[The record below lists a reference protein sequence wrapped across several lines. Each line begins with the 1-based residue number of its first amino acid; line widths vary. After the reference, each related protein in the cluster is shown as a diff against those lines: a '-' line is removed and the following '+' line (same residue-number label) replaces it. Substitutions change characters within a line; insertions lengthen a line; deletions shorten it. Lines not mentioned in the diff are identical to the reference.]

1 MSRVRA
7 QPRSARDGRGRHRHA
22 PRPPRPRR
30 GDAAAAEPPVRAP
43 DQAGRRVVRRGARSR
58 RPDRARRH
66 RVPRPDGDRRQPVLE
81 VGPRRA
87 HASPP
92 RDPPPQPR
100 GESGDGD
107 HPRAAR
113 PARSGRPRQAALQRV
128 PGDRPGVRAEA
139 KTRRRHAGPLGN
151 QHLYLRSLRR
161 LRGDQPRLPRD
172 RRGRRGRLDGWRGHA
187 PILSATRGGRARL
200 AARQRSDPP
209 GAVLMG
215 GTMQKP
221 LVLVALVLA
230 VVALAFGSPGEAQRG
245 PLKIGLVTSET
256 GILAANGKDMINGL
270 QLFLEEQGG
279 KLAGREVKLIIE
291 DDEGKPATGL
301 TKARSLVEGQGIHV
315 LIGPVSAAIGYAIA
329 PYVDQKKIPTLY
341 PIVSADDIT
350 QRKRSAWI
358 VRSGWASSQ
367 PSHPFGK
374 WVYDNLGYR
383 KIAMIGYDFAFG
395 WEVAAGFQRT
405 FEEAG
410 GQVLQK
416 LWPPLGTADF
426 APYITR
432 LRRDVDAIYAV
443 FSGAVENGE
452 KFSAALRRV
461 DLSDAARGPVRFDDF
476 GNPVENIYVRKVER
490 VGGRLQNTIIH
501 TFPSVSQFW
510 TYKPEEFLKNPAY
523 SRDYPPCKH
532 CQ

>member
-1 MSRVRA
+1 
-7 QPRSARDGRGRHRHA
+7 
-22 PRPPRPRR
+22 
-30 GDAAAAEPPVRAP
+30 
-43 DQAGRRVVRRGARSR
+43 
-58 RPDRARRH
+58 
-66 RVPRPDGDRRQPVLE
+66 
-81 VGPRRA
+81 
-87 HASPP
+87 
-92 RDPPPQPR
+92 
-100 GESGDGD
+100 
-107 HPRAAR
+107 
-113 PARSGRPRQAALQRV
+113 
-128 PGDRPGVRAEA
+128 
-139 KTRRRHAGPLGN
+139 
-151 QHLYLRSLRR
+151 
-161 LRGDQPRLPRD
+161 
-172 RRGRRGRLDGWRGHA
+172 
-187 PILSATRGGRARL
+187 
-200 AARQRSDPP
+200 
-209 GAVLMG
+209 
-215 GTMQKP
+215 MQKP

-245 PLKIGLVTSET
+245 PLKIGFVTSET

-443 FSGAVENGE
+443 FSGADALRFAKQLQESGLRE
-452 KFSAALRRV
+452 KLPLIARAAL
-461 DLSDAARGPVRFDDF
+461 D
-476 GNPVENIYVRKVER
+476 
-490 VGGRLQNTIIH
+490 GR
-501 TFPSVSQFW
+501 
-510 TYKPEEFLKNPAY
+510 
-523 SRDYPPCKH
+523 
-532 CQ
+532 